1 MELKDIYEE
10 KKLPVIFVL
19 TRSFNVNEYE
29 KMILYL
35 NSLGIND
42 IVPVLAK
49 TYEINTNKEN
59 IQVKPQNLK
68 KLIKLSFDKCKNSGY
83 PSFKKSLKEKIFD
96 NILKY
101 FMESNNRIKSSLKNF
116 NPINN
121 SNKIQVFNTIVHYLN
136 QIIFEYIGKQN
147 SNEDII

>member
-1 MELKDIYEE
+1 
-10 KKLPVIFVL
+10 
-19 TRSFNVNEYE
+19 
-29 KMILYL
+29 MIRYL

-101 FMESNNRIKSSLKNF
+101 FMESNNRIKNSLKNF
-116 NPINN
+116 NPKNN

-147 SNEDII
+147 SNEVYNLINKTMNNFIQNLYNNDEIN

>member
-1 MELKDIYEE
+1 
-10 KKLPVIFVL
+10 
-19 TRSFNVNEYE
+19 
-29 KMILYL
+29 MIRYL

-147 SNEDII
+147 SNEVYNLINKTMNNFIQNLYNNDEIN